1 MYILVSGSYSIVRIS
16 PGGSIEKTP
25 SRSNWFF
32 VLDSFGAAFNGGNV
46 SLGEMAFGDVSCVAD
61 AGLLPVT
68 GLLAGFVF
76 GGFGIVEPGLFVAG
90 ALVAGCCCA

>member
-1 MYILVSGSYSIVRIS
+1 MYILVSGSYSIVRIN

-46 SLGEMAFGDVSCVAD
+46 SLGEMVFAGDVSRVAD
-61 AGLLPVT
+61 TGLLPGT
-68 GLLAGFVF
+68 GPLAGFVV
-76 GGFGIVEPGLFVAG
+76 FGIVEPGLFVAG
-90 ALVAGCCCA
+90 VLVAGCCCA